1 VGPGVTRAI
10 ATRRTDRIA
19 TALSEAR
26 ARSSSPV
33 FVGYLELYCDGEGC
47 SVREVVVHVAEHDR
61 PTSPRLHCPACRRPL
76 KLHQA
81 QTREER
87 LEDDEAAARVSVNVR
102 WKRAH
107 PGEEAVPLGLLLN
120 DRLPDPAA
128 VKRSR
133 RAGERI

>member
-26 ARSSSPV
+26 VRSSSPV

-47 SVREVVVHVAEHDR
+47 SVREVVVHVAEHDH
-61 PTSPRLHCPACRRPL
+61 PTSPRLHCPACLRPL

-87 LEDDEAAARVSVNVR
+87 MDDDEAAARVSVNVQR
-102 WKRAH
+102 WKRAP
-107 PGEEAVPLGLLLN
+107 PGEEAVPLGLLLD
-120 DRLPDPAA
+120 DRLPDGALH
-128 VKRSR
+128 
-133 RAGERI
+133 E